1 MWILNNED
9 PDQLASDEGST
20 LLSKGSTHVYNLKK
34 VICTVKLL
42 YQIQQRKQFMKLS
55 YIINTC
61 TPRKVRLG
69 KKAALTGTRPGS
81 SWAFSSAR
89 IPKISNSISLNLFV
103 QMGSSFW
110 FDTINLGWLILYIE
124 GSQVKISKLQGPH
137 RNSKTQ
143 FHDFSMIFHDCTT
156 SNLPF

>member
-1 MWILNNED
+1 MHPLSTPDSQHAQWCYFISDMYLSCGLKTMGILISWLHQK
-9 PDQLASDEGST
+9 PADQDT
-20 LLSKGSTHVYNLKK
+20 HCFQKGVYNLKK

-42 YQIQQRKQFMKLS
+42 CQIQQRKQLMKLS

-89 IPKISNSISLNLFV
+89 IPKIYMSILLTPFCANSGFFLL
-103 QMGSSFW
+103 
-110 FDTINLGWLILYIE
+110 T
-124 GSQVKISKLQGPH
+124 
-137 RNSKTQ
+137 
-143 FHDFSMIFHDCTT
+143 
-156 SNLPF
+156 